1 MLSND
6 QENTIFQLAADF
18 INKSSHPV
26 FLTGKAGTGK
36 TTFLKYIKEN
46 TIKNTAIVAPTGVAA
61 MNAGGT
67 TIHSF
72 FQLPFTPFVPGTKKG
87 FSEGDANDRHNL
99 ISQLRLNAERKE
111 ILQQLDLLII
121 DEISMVRADVLDA
134 IDTVLRYVRN
144 QLATPFG
151 GVQVL
156 YIGDMYQLPPVI
168 RQEEWQLLS
177 GSYTGPFFF
186 CSQVIAAQP
195 PVYIE
200 LNKVYRQR
208 DVDFIHLLNQ
218 VRNNEMDQQGYE
230 LLHSRYQQDYIPDS
244 QDRVITLT
252 THNAK
257 ADAINSEAL
266 AGINERAWRFP
277 ATIEGSF
284 FESSFPA
291 DEILQL
297 KVGAQVMFIKND
309 TERTRRYYN
318 GKIGIVQKVEDDK
331 IWIECFTGSTKQLIE
346 IKKEIWRN
354 IKYSLNKKTE
364 RVEEEELGSF
374 TQYPLRLAWAITIHK
389 SQGLTFEKAVIDA
402 GQAFAPG
409 QVYVALS
416 RCTSLAG
423 LHLVSKISYN
433 SLQSDPHIVAFAKKQ
448 QSIAEQST
456 LLKTASLQYEYDI
469 ICSIFNFK
477 EVDKELSAFKNWVTD
492 PHHFKGMLFTWLQE
506 LQDQWSKVIE
516 PGSKFQ
522 DQLAEITGNMLQ
534 DAGHLQ
540 QRIIAASGYF
550 LKELNAMVSIIHRSP
565 ALTDNRQLAKDHDDK
580 LQELFDN
587 ISRKVHFIEGCKDG
601 YSLENYQK
609 QKGSFTKKS
618 FPHNAYSGKSSF
630 VPKDIQHPELYNLL
644 KAKRDDLC
652 SELNLP
658 VYMVCSSVSIDQMT
672 TALPTTLHA
681 LGNIT
686 GFGKVKLRQ
695 FGKQFIDIISRYCED
710 HGLESHP
717 DLLPVKKIKKPK
729 TDSKPDTKSAS
740 FDLYNAGKTIVEIA
754 AERKLTVSTIEGH
767 LAHYIA
773 EGQIKIE
780 SLIDQQKLSI
790 ISNARQLSGSG
801 SITTLKGL
809 LPGISYGEL
818 RLFIASEKY
827 DALQT
832 Q

>member
-1 MLSND
+1 MFLND
-6 QENTIFQLAADF
+6 KENIIFQLAADF

-46 TIKNTAIVAPTGVAA
+46 TLKNAAIVAPTGVAA

-87 FSEGDANDRHNL
+87 FSEGVANDKHNL

-111 ILQQLDLLII
+111 LLQQLDLLII

-144 QLATPFG
+144 HPTTPFG

-177 GSYTGPFFF
+177 SSYTGPFFF

-208 DVDFIHLLNQ
+208 DEDFIHLLNQ

-230 LLHSRYQQDYIPDS
+230 LLHSRYSEDYIPDP
-244 QDRVITLT
+244 QDKVITLT

-266 AGINERAWRFP
+266 ADINEKAWSFT

-284 FESSFPA
+284 FENSFPA

-297 KVGAQVMFIKND
+297 KVDAQVMFIKND
-309 TERTRRYYN
+309 MEKTRRYYN
-318 GKIGIVQKVEDDK
+318 GKIGIVNKVEDDR
-331 IWIECFTGSTKQLIE
+331 IWIESFSGSTRQLVE
-346 IKKEIWRN
+346 IKKETWRN
-354 IKYSLNKKTE
+354 IKYSLNKKTG

-389 SQGLTFEKAVIDA
+389 SQGLTFERAVIDA

-423 LHLVSKISYN
+423 LHLMSKISYN
-433 SLQSDPHIVAFAKKQ
+433 ILQSDPRIVDFAKIQ

-456 LLKTASLQYEYDI
+456 LLKTVSLQYEYDI
-469 ICSIFNFK
+469 IRSIFNFI
-477 EVDKELSAFKNWVTD
+477 EVDKELTAFKIWVID
-492 PHHFKGMLFTWLQE
+492 PHHFKSSISKWLQE
-506 LQDQWSKVIE
+506 LQEQWNKVAG
-516 PGSKFQ
+516 PGLKFQ
-522 DQLAEITGNMLQ
+522 DQLAGITGNMLQ
-534 DAGHLQ
+534 DTGHLQ
-540 QRIIAASGYF
+540 QRVIAASGYF
-550 LKELNAMVSIIHRSP
+550 LKELTAMASIIQRSP
-565 ALTDNRQLAKDHDDK
+565 ALTDNRQLAKDYDDK
-580 LQELFDN
+580 LQELFNN
-587 ISRKVHFIEGCKDG
+587 ITRKIHFIEGCKNG
-601 YSLENYQK
+601 YSLESFQNQK
-609 QKGSFTKKS
+609 YSFIKKKL
-618 FPHNAYSGKSSF
+618 PHNAYSGKSSF
-630 VPKDIQHPELYNLL
+630 VPKDIQHPELYHLL

-652 SELNLP
+652 SEMNLP
-658 VYMVCSSVSIDQMT
+658 VYMVCSSASIDQMT
-672 TALPTTLHA
+672 VALPITLHA
-681 LGNIT
+681 LGNIS

-695 FGKQFIDIISRYCED
+695 FGKQFTDIISGYCEE
-710 HGLESHP
+710 HSLESHP
-717 DLLPVKKIKKPK
+717 ELLPAKKIKKPK
-729 TDSKPDTKSAS
+729 NESKPDTKLSS
-740 FDLYNAGKTIVEIA
+740 FDLYRAGKTIVEIA
-754 AERKLTVSTIEGH
+754 ADRKLTATTIEGH
-767 LAHYIA
+767 LAHFIA

-780 SLIDQQKLSI
+780 SLIDQKKLSI
-790 ISNARQLSGSG
+790 ISNARQSSGSG
-801 SITTLKGL
+801 SITTLKEL
-809 LPGISYGEL
+809 LPTISYGEL
-818 RLFIASEKY
+818 RLFLASEKY
-827 DALQT
+827 NALKMQ
-832 Q
+832 